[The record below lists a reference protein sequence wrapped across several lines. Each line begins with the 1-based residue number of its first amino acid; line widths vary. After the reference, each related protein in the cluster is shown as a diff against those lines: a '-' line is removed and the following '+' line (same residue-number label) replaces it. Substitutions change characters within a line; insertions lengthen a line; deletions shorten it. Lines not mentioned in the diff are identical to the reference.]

1 MLRDTPTS
9 AEIVNGCYNNNWK
22 NPFSVQVL
30 FSLHH
35 LSGSYSLPI
44 VRYFLVLKWSI
55 ASISHPNHTPIL
67 RYITNIHSSLSLL
80 NSFFLPWLSYI
91 YCISAPLWLRSWFAN
106 WAPTFLFV
114 DHWIKLGMFQCQLQ
128 FHYWMRESKQKKNL
142 PGGDEGSHLART
154 LACVQTSNWLTSDFI
169 KGTDHIEARS
179 KN

>member
-9 AEIVNGCYNNNWK
+9 AEIVDGCYNSNWK

-67 RYITNIHSSLSLL
+67 GYITNIHSSLSLL
-80 NSFFLPWLSYI
+80 NSFFLPST
-91 YCISAPLWLRSWFAN
+91 SASESTPTQPTGGNDMNQDARPLTVEMAVGIGGILAIVVLLIGYLGGVWKR
-106 WAPTFLFV
+106 
-114 DHWIKLGMFQCQLQ
+114 KL
-128 FHYWMRESKQKKNL
+128 Y
-142 PGGDEGSHLART
+142 
-154 LACVQTSNWLTSDFI
+154 
-169 KGTDHIEARS
+169 
-179 KN
+179 